1 VRRHSPLTIFAGI
14 ASTLGGLYL
23 TLKDRY
29 EASATINYLGFAS
42 DDWLLTESISASLYM
57 RGRNITS
64 LATYDVY
71 WVDAIDDMI
80 SMLQEL
86 TFRTA
91 VSPKELTDL
100 VTGEPTYPSGPEI
113 WIISPN
119 LTVTN
124 RTVEHQA
131 AVSMTFDE
139 TVYAVRYGWLT
150 GAVALIALSCLA
162 ILQTYWG
169 WWLLGRPVSLSP
181 LEIAKAFDAPLLH
194 DADANGTSKELARA
208 IGDVKVRYE
217 F

>member
-1 VRRHSPLTIFAGI
+1 
-14 ASTLGGLYL
+14 
-23 TLKDRY
+23 
-29 EASATINYLGFAS
+29 
-42 DDWLLTESISASLYM
+42 M
-57 RGRNITS
+57 
-64 LATYDVY
+64 
-71 WVDAIDDMI
+71 
-80 SMLQEL
+80 
-86 TFRTA
+86 
-91 VSPKELTDL
+91 
-100 VTGEPTYPSGPEI
+100 
-113 WIISPN
+113 
-119 LTVTN
+119 
-124 RTVEHQA
+124 EHQA

-150 GAVALIALSCLA
+150 GAVALIALSCLD